1 MTIAVLLLGVFLG
14 LTLII
19 ASFRAPAGLRI
30 PGILAGVVVIAAFV
44 PFSSLV
50 YVAAD
55 RVGIVTKNA
64 LGDRLPGGR
73 IIATDGQMG
82 VQAEILPPGWHFG
95 YWPVIY
101 EVSTVD
107 LIEVPA
113 DKVGL
118 VEARDGLPLDAG
130 QLFAPEV
137 DKDAF
142 KKMLEDANHF
152 LGEGKG
158 RKGPQSNVLTPGKY
172 RVNTALFNV
181 EMVDATDVDSATV
194 AVLKSN
200 FGTEPTLERTV
211 LEGDQPVLLARPGE
225 KGVRADPL
233 PPGKYPVNTRA
244 YQITSISTKTTI
256 IRFTAAQAQNTR
268 NGVEADFEQRAI
280 TVRTSD
286 GFTFP
291 VDVRIEYKISPAN
304 APIVVAELGSDGTP
318 LLDRLNST
326 VRAVFRNNAEAV
338 KALDYVN
345 QRSIQESQSLEMI
358 RREMADVGVEISAVR
373 IGDVGDEESLGDLLK
388 TQRDREIAVQEQIT
402 FQEQQK
408 AAEQRKEL
416 TRTEQEAE
424 EEKRLATASYEVQI
438 AEQSQQR
445 RIIEAEAEA
454 QAITIEAQAQADAY
468 RLIAEQIGKG
478 NAALVELLRI
488 VGDSGIQIT
497 PRVMVTGGA
506 GNGGGV
512 AGNAETVALIGTMLD
527 SMTTRD
533 PEE

>member
-1 MTIAVLLLGVFLG
+1 M
-14 LTLII
+14 
-19 ASFRAPAGLRI
+19 
-30 PGILAGVVVIAAFV
+30 LAFI

-55 RVGIVTKNA
+55 KVGVVTKNA
-64 LGDRLPGGR
+64 LGPRLPGGR

-82 VQAEILPPGWHFG
+82 VQAELLPPGWHFG

-101 EVSTVD
+101 QVDTVS

-137 DKDAF
+137 DKDEF
-142 KKMLEDANHF
+142 KKMLEDASYY
-152 LGEGKG
+152 LGAGSG

-172 RVNTALFNV
+172 RLNTALFNV
-181 EMVDATDVDSATV
+181 EMVDATDVDPATV

-200 FGTEPTLERTV
+200 FGTEPTLERVV
-211 LEGDQPVLLARPGE
+211 LEGDEPVLLAKPGE

-244 YQITSISTKTTI
+244 YQVTSVSTKTTI
-256 IRFTAAQAQNTR
+256 IRFTAAQ
-268 NGVEADFEQRAI
+268 GEAAARGQAEAEQRAI

-291 VDVRIEYKISPAN
+291 VDVRIEYKIDPSN
-304 APIVVAELGSDGTP
+304 APIVVAELGSDGKP

-326 VRAVFRNNAEAV
+326 VRAVFRNNAENV

-358 RREMADVGVEISAVR
+358 RREMADVGVEIAAVR

-438 AEQSQQR
+438 AEQAQQK
-445 RIIEAEAEA
+445 RIIEAEAQA
-454 QAITIEAQAQADAY
+454 QAIQIEAQAQADAY
-468 RLIAEQIGKG
+468 RLIADQIGKG

-488 VGDSGIQIT
+488 VGENAIQIT
-497 PRVMVTGGA
+497 PRVMVTGGGTGETA
-506 GNGGGV
+506 DG
-512 AGNAETVALIGTMLD
+512 ETVALIGTMLD
-527 SMTTRD
+527 SMTSRAED
-533 PEE
+533 E